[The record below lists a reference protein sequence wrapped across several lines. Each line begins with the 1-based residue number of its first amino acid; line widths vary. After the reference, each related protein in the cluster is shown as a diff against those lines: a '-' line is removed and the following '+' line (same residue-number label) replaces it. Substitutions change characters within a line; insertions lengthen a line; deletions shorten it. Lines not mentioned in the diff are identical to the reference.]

1 MQYLTFE
8 EYQSYGGQLDEPTF
22 NREELKAQQKIDF
35 ITNNRLVNDT
45 VIPEPVKIAIYEVML
60 LFKEKENYENP
71 ESQNVTGFSND
82 GVSVTFENQSVKEYQ
97 ESFDNRLNT
106 KVKELLF
113 GVSNEAGISLL
124 YRGWGR

>member
-22 NREELKAQQKIDF
+22 NREELKAQKRIDF
-35 ITNNRLVNDT
+35 LTNNRLMNDT
-45 VIPEPVKIAIYEVML
+45 VIPEPVKVAIYEVML

-71 ESQNVTGFSND
+71 ESQNVAGFSND

-97 ESFDNRLNT
+97 ESFDNRLNA

-124 YRGWGR
+124 YRGWSR

>member
-22 NREELKAQQKIDF
+22 NREELKAQKRIDF
-35 ITNNRLVNDT
+35 LTNNRLMNDT
-45 VIPEPVKIAIYEVML
+45 VIPEPVKVAIYEVML
-60 LFKEKENYENP
+60 LFAEKANYENP
-71 ESQNVTGFSND
+71 KSQTVAGFSND

-97 ESFDNRLNT
+97 ESFDNRLSA

-124 YRGWGR
+124 YRGWSR

>member
-22 NREELKAQQKIDF
+22 NREELKAQKRIDF
-35 ITNNRLVNDT
+35 LTNNRLMNDT
-45 VIPEPVKIAIYEVML
+45 VIPEPVKVTIYEVML

-97 ESFDNRLNT
+97 ESFDNRLSA

-124 YRGWGR
+124 YRGWSR

>member
-22 NREELKAQQKIDF
+22 NREELKAQKRIDF
-35 ITNNRLVNDT
+35 LTNNRLVNDT
-45 VIPEPVKIAIYEVML
+45 VIPESVKVAIYEVML

-71 ESQNVTGFSND
+71 DSQNVTGFSND

>member
-60 LFKEKENYENP
+60 LFKQKENYENP

-124 YRGWGR
+124 YRGWSR

>member
-97 ESFDNRLNT
+97 ESFDKRLNS

-124 YRGWGR
+124 YRGWSR

>member
-45 VIPEPVKIAIYEVML
+45 VIPEPVKIAIYDVML

-97 ESFDNRLNT
+97 ESFDNRLSA

-124 YRGWGR
+124 YRGWSR

>member
-97 ESFDNRLNT
+97 ESFDNRLSA

-124 YRGWGR
+124 YRGWSR

>member
-22 NREELKAQQKIDF
+22 NREELKAQKRIDF
-35 ITNNRLVNDT
+35 LTNNRLMNDT
-45 VIPEPVKIAIYEVML
+45 VIPEPVKVAIYEVML
-60 LFKEKENYENP
+60 LFAEKANYENP
-71 ESQNVTGFSND
+71 ESQTVTGFSND

-97 ESFDNRLNT
+97 ESFDNRLSA

-124 YRGWGR
+124 YRGWSR

>member
-124 YRGWGR
+124 YRGWSR

>member
-22 NREELKAQQKIDF
+22 NMEELKAQQKIDF
-35 ITNNRLVNDT
+35 LTNNRLMNDT
-45 VIPEPVKIAIYEVML
+45 VIPEPVKVAIYEVML

-97 ESFDNRLNT
+97 ESFDNRLSA

>member
-35 ITNNRLVNDT
+35 LTNNRLMNDT
-45 VIPEPVKIAIYEVML
+45 VIPESVKVSIYEVML
-60 LFKEKENYENP
+60 LFKEKENYENT

>member
-35 ITNNRLVNDT
+35 ITNNRLVEDT
-45 VIPEPVKIAIYEVML
+45 VISEPVKLAIFEVIC
-60 LFKEKENYENP
+60 LFNEKATYENP
-71 ESQNVTGFSND
+71 NTNVVTGFSND
-82 GVSVTFENQSVKEYQ
+82 GVSVTFGSQSTKEYLD
-97 ESFDNRLNT
+97 SFENKLNQ
-106 KVKELLF
+106 KVKEILY

-124 YRGWGR
+124 YRGWSR

>member
-45 VIPEPVKIAIYEVML
+45 VIPEPVKVAIYEVML

>member
-22 NREELKAQQKIDF
+22 NREELKAQHKINF

-45 VIPEPVKIAIYEVML
+45 VIPEPVKVAIYEVML

>member
-1 MQYLTFE
+1 MQYLTYD

-22 NREELKAQQKIDF
+22 KREELKAQQKIDF
-35 ITNNRLVNDT
+35 LTNNRLVNDT

>member
-8 EYQSYGGQLDEPTF
+8 EYQEFGGQLDEPTF
-22 NREELKAQQKIDF
+22 TREELKARKRIDF
-35 ITNNRLVNDT
+35 LTNNRLVSDT
-45 VIPEPVKIAIYEVML
+45 VIPEPVKVAIYEVML
-60 LFKEKENYENP
+60 LFAEKANYENP
-71 ESQNVTGFSND
+71 ESQNVAGFSND

-97 ESFDNRLNT
+97 ESFDNRLNA

-124 YRGWGR
+124 YRGWSR

>member
-22 NREELKAQQKIDF
+22 NREELKAQKRIDF
-35 ITNNRLVNDT
+35 LTNNRLMNDT
-45 VIPEPVKIAIYEVML
+45 VIPEPVKVAIYEVML
-60 LFKEKENYENP
+60 LFNEKETYENP

>member
-22 NREELKAQQKIDF
+22 NREELKAQKRIDF
-35 ITNNRLVNDT
+35 LTNNRLMNDT
-45 VIPEPVKIAIYEVML
+45 VIPEPVKVAIYEIML

-124 YRGWGR
+124 YRGWSR

>member
-22 NREELKAQQKIDF
+22 NREELKAQKRIDF
-35 ITNNRLVNDT
+35 LTNNRLMNDT
-45 VIPEPVKIAIYEVML
+45 VIPEPVKVAIYEVML

-71 ESQNVTGFSND
+71 ESQNVAGFSND

-97 ESFDNRLNT
+97 ESFDNRLSA

-124 YRGWGR
+124 YRGWSR

>member
-22 NREELKAQQKIDF
+22 NREELKAQKRIDF
-35 ITNNRLVNDT
+35 LTNNRLVNDT
-45 VIPEPVKIAIYEVML
+45 VIPESVKVAIYEVML

-106 KVKELLF
+106 KVKNCCS
-113 GVSNEAGISLL
+113 V
-124 YRGWGR
+124 

>member
-22 NREELKAQQKIDF
+22 NREELKAQKRIDF
-35 ITNNRLVNDT
+35 LTNNRLMNDT
-45 VIPEPVKIAIYEVML
+45 VIPEPVKVAIYEVML
-60 LFKEKENYENP
+60 LFAEKANYENP
-71 ESQNVTGFSND
+71 ESQIVAGFSND

-124 YRGWGR
+124 YRGWSR

>member
-45 VIPEPVKIAIYEVML
+45 VIPEPVKVAIYEVML

-97 ESFDNRLNT
+97 ESFDNRLSA

-124 YRGWGR
+124 YRGWSR

>member
-22 NREELKAQQKIDF
+22 NREELKAQRKIDF

-45 VIPEPVKIAIYEVML
+45 VIPEPVKISIYEVML

-97 ESFDNRLNT
+97 ESFDNRLSA

-124 YRGWGR
+124 YRGWSR

>member
-22 NREELKAQQKIDF
+22 NREELKAQKRIDF
-35 ITNNRLVNDT
+35 LTNNRLMNDT
-45 VIPEPVKIAIYEVML
+45 VIPEPVKVAIYEVML